1 MGKEREGMIMKKSSQ
16 SLESVVLECKV
27 HSPHHT
33 SGAVILTGLPQA
45 SFTESSVSVIYRC
58 TKRPLSNHLLRGNLG
73 RGGGGVKR
81 NGRNEGVEGE
91 KK

>member
-33 SGAVILTGLPQA
+33 SGAVILTGLP
-45 SFTESSVSVIYRC
+45 
-58 TKRPLSNHLLRGNLG
+58 
-73 RGGGGVKR
+73 
-81 NGRNEGVEGE
+81 
-91 KK
+91 